1 MRGFILPD
9 AEEGPL
15 GDDLEEVDD
24 EEQFDDLPPEEA

>member
-9 AEEGPL
+9 ADDSSL
-15 GDDLEEVDD
+15 GDDLDDVDD